1 MPIRLHI
8 FVSSARHAI
17 NSSAFICRFIAYHLS
32 PLLIHL
38 SYFLIIDVL
47 GFVALVVLRPSNHKY
62 NPRYVDMFFLS
73 TSAVTV
79 TGLATI
85 QMEDLSSS
93 QIAVL
98 TILMFL
104 GSEMFI
110 SFLGLVLESSKQ
122 NKHDPEN
129 RRISSVTV
137 CEQSQLEEAIP
148 QTPSMNSTDI
158 KMRCLKY
165 LVFVV
170 LAYMIII
177 LVTGSLLVFMYIAHV
192 SSARDVLTRK
202 SINKALFSVSVT
214 VSSFTNG
221 GLLPTNESMAV
232 FSSNN
237 GLLLLL
243 IGQILA
249 GSTLFPVFLRLV
261 IWALRGLRLAKAE
274 EPDFM
279 MNNSSSVGFSH
290 LLPNLQTTFLAA
302 VEVAFVAMTVILFCC
317 LNWDSAVFAGLT
329 SLQKITNALFMAV
342 NATQAGE
349 NSIDC
354 SLVAPAA
361 LVLFMVMMYTPSL
374 TKLFS
379 ACQDHKRIGPERDD
393 RTSRGKPFLK
403 TMAFSPLAFNT
414 TVIMLVCITERRSI
428 STDPLN
434 FSTFNII
441 FEVISAYGN
450 IGLSTGY
457 SCSRQLQH
465 QEGVAC
471 HDKPYSFSGWWSEP
485 GKLIL
490 VIAML
495 YGRLNS
501 KDSTSARTR

>member
-8 FVSSARHAI
+8 FVNSARHAI

-38 SYFLIIDVL
+38 SYFLIIDIL
-47 GFVALVVLRPSNHKY
+47 GFVSLVVLRPSNHKY

-73 TSAVTV
+73 TSAVIV
-79 TGLATI
+79 IGLATI

-98 TILMFL
+98 TLLMFL
-104 GSEMFI
+104 GSEMFL

-129 RRISSVTV
+129 RRVSLVTV
-137 CEQSQLEEAIP
+137 CEQSHLEEAIP

-158 KMRCLKY
+158 KRSCHKY

-202 SINKALFSVSVT
+202 SINKALFSISVT

-261 IWALRGLRLAKAE
+261 IWALRGLRLIKAE

-279 MNNSSSVGFSH
+279 MNNSSAVGFSH
-290 LLPNLQTTFLAA
+290 LLPNLQTIFLAA

-317 LNWDSAVFAGLT
+317 LNWDSVVFAGLS

-342 NATQAGE
+342 NARQAGE

-361 LVLFMVMMYTPSL
+361 LVLFMVMM
-374 TKLFS
+374 
-379 ACQDHKRIGPERDD
+379 
-393 RTSRGKPFLK
+393 
-403 TMAFSPLAFNT
+403 
-414 TVIMLVCITERRSI
+414 
-428 STDPLN
+428 
-434 FSTFNII
+434 
-441 FEVISAYGN
+441 
-450 IGLSTGY
+450 
-457 SCSRQLQH
+457 
-465 QEGVAC
+465 
-471 HDKPYSFSGWWSEP
+471 
-485 GKLIL
+485 
-490 VIAML
+490 
-495 YGRLNS
+495 
-501 KDSTSARTR
+501 